1 MNYSKW
7 ATRDEMHN
15 RTVPV
20 SLKTGVEESGLPVMY
35 DDNYLYIDTNEAH
48 NLLIGCTGS
57 GKTQAVILPI
67 LRLAM
72 MAGESIVINDPKG
85 EIYKKTANK
94 LKEEN
99 YKVIALDFNDS
110 RYGNS
115 WNPLD
120 LAYRQYKEGNQD
132 KALDL
137 VEDLGYYLFDDE
149 PRRDQDPFWM
159 ISTINYFTGLVLYLF
174 EHAKPEEINLLSVV
188 KLANS
193 LREGGGKEFLSNIPS
208 TSVINIKLVGT
219 LLAPPETK
227 GSILAVFNQKIERYI
242 SKENLAN
249 MLSKSDFDLST
260 ISNEKTAIFIVS
272 GLNQQYRN
280 LIPLFANQV
289 IDAVDLYGNH
299 NKKLN
304 LLLDEFDSMI
314 PIKDFA
320 LKLGFCRSINIRITV
335 TIQSFVHLSNMYLK
349 EDVEILK
356 MCFGNT
362 IYLLSE
368 DIYTLEEISKR
379 CGVHIVEGKEEPLI
393 SISELKT
400 FGYFEAIILM
410 PRMMPFRTKMLPD
423 YKIDWGYQD
432 EIAELPAREKIE
444 VNEFELGK

>member
-7 ATRDEMHN
+7 ATRDEMHQ
-15 RTVPV
+15 RTIPV
-20 SLKTGVEESGLPVMY
+20 NLKTGVEKSGLPVMY

-57 GKTQAVILPI
+57 GKTQVVILPI

-72 MAGESIVINDPKG
+72 KAKESTVINDPKG
-85 EIYKKTANK
+85 EIYKKTANQFK
-94 LKEEN
+94 KEGYN
-99 YKVIALDFNDS
+99 VIAIDFNDS

-115 WNPLD
+115 WNPLE
-120 LAYRQYKEGNQD
+120 LAYRQYKEGNKD

-137 VEDLGYYLFDDE
+137 IEDLGYYLLSDSKDNNS
-149 PRRDQDPFWM
+149 DPFW
-159 ISTINYFTGLVLYLF
+159 INSTINYFTGLVLYLF
-174 EHAKPEEINLLSVV
+174 ENAKKDEINLSSVMA
-188 KLANS
+188 LANS
-193 LREGGGKEFLSNIPS
+193 LQKPENYKELLDKLDKN
-208 TSVINIKLVGT
+208 SVIYIKLVGT
-219 LLAPPETK
+219 LLAPTETK
-227 GSILAVFNQKIERYI
+227 GSILSVFNQKIERYL

-249 MLSKSDFDLST
+249 MLSNNDFDLSMLT
-260 ISNEKTAIFIVS
+260 KEPTVIFIVS
-272 GLNQQYRN
+272 GISQQYRN

-289 IDAVDLYGNH
+289 IDAVDIYGDH
-299 NKKLN
+299 KSRLN

-335 TIQSFVHLSNMYLK
+335 TIQSYVHLANMYSK

-368 DIYTLEEISKR
+368 DIYTLEEMSNR
-379 CGVHIVEGKEEPLI
+379 CGTQLVDGKEEPLI
-393 SISELKT
+393 SVSELKT
-400 FGYFEAIILM
+400 FGYFEAVILM

-432 EIAELPAREKIE
+432 EEIE
-444 VNEFELGK
+444 IPMRNKNNINIYS

>member
-7 ATRDEMHN
+7 ATRDEMHQ
-15 RTVPV
+15 RTIPV
-20 SLKTGVEESGLPVMY
+20 NLKTGVEKSGLPVMY

-57 GKTQAVILPI
+57 GKTQVVILPI

-72 MAGESIVINDPKG
+72 KAKESTVINDPKG
-85 EIYKKTANK
+85 EIYKKTANQFK
-94 LKEEN
+94 KEGYN
-99 YKVIALDFNDS
+99 VIAIDFNDS

-115 WNPLD
+115 WNPLE
-120 LAYRQYKEGNQD
+120 LAYRQYKEGNKD

-137 VEDLGYYLFDDE
+137 IEDLGYYLLSDSKDNNS
-149 PRRDQDPFWM
+149 DPFW
-159 ISTINYFTGLVLYLF
+159 INSTINYFTGLVLYLF
-174 EHAKPEEINLLSVV
+174 ENAKKDEINLSSVMA
-188 KLANS
+188 LANS
-193 LREGGGKEFLSNIPS
+193 LQKPENYKELLDILDKN
-208 TSVINIKLVGT
+208 SVIYIKLIGT
-219 LLAPPETK
+219 LLAPTETK
-227 GSILAVFNQKIERYI
+227 GSILSVFNQKIERYL

-249 MLSKSDFDLST
+249 MLSNNDFDLSILT
-260 ISNEKTAIFIVS
+260 KEPTVIFIVS
-272 GLNQQYRN
+272 GISQQYRN

-289 IDAVDLYGNH
+289 IDAVDIYGDH
-299 NKKLN
+299 KSRLN

-335 TIQSFVHLSNMYLK
+335 TIQSYVHLANMYSK

-368 DIYTLEEISKR
+368 DIYTLEEMSNR
-379 CGVHIVEGKEEPLI
+379 CGTQLVDGKEEPLI
-393 SISELKT
+393 SVSELKT
-400 FGYFEAIILM
+400 FGYFEAVILM

-432 EIAELPAREKIE
+432 EEIE
-444 VNEFELGK
+444 IPMRNKNNINIYS